1 MQIKDKIYRSINVS
15 RDSGVPVLFLS
26 NPGMSKTTC
35 VYEYAKDH
43 GYKVTELR
51 GSTSTSEDITGYYV
65 NEGKETLTIKYPEWF
80 IKLVEDEQ
88 PHILFLD
95 EITTV
100 VKNTQ
105 AALLKLVFDRQMHD
119 KKLPDSTLIISAGNY
134 NGNLQGGFGM
144 LSPMLNRF
152 CLVNLELTAGDLSSF
167 ILTDPSPSVTFDIKH
182 EEITQ
187 KNIEKKV
194 ANMIDTLVNTYSN
207 TKKGEVPII
216 DLKNKDYSAVDGVQG
231 EMYGILTGRTV
242 SYLARMLTSCVR
254 LGYDVNMEYLAYG
267 LIGFGT
273 GEVTDTHILRKTY
286 YSDIKVFV
294 NNILKHTA
302 SNMNIDISTVN
313 YDIAFNASKNEANK
327 IADMLVQ
334 SGSQVSNG
342 QMYATVDS
350 YYKAVNQFITEFGM
364 IIKNIDNLTM
374 DEHTKAVAD
383 FCMQKSKEAK
393 IVYSMLEQFSKNDS
407 FKEKDS
413 LSRYSVYLASILE
426 PIYNA
431 KNATKNLFLFDKG
444 QDDKLTH
451 GDLNKHK
458 EALS

>member
-1 MQIKDKIYRSINVS
+1 
-15 RDSGVPVLFLS
+15 
-26 NPGMSKTTC
+26 
-35 VYEYAKDH
+35 
-43 GYKVTELR
+43 
-51 GSTSTSEDITGYYV
+51 
-65 NEGKETLTIKYPEWF
+65 
-80 IKLVEDEQ
+80 
-88 PHILFLD
+88 
-95 EITTV
+95 
-100 VKNTQ
+100 
-105 AALLKLVFDRQMHD
+105 
-119 KKLPDSTLIISAGNY
+119 
-134 NGNLQGGFGM
+134 M

-374 DEHTKAVAD
+374 DEHIKAVVD

>member
-1 MQIKDKIYRSINVS
+1 
-15 RDSGVPVLFLS
+15 
-26 NPGMSKTTC
+26 
-35 VYEYAKDH
+35 
-43 GYKVTELR
+43 
-51 GSTSTSEDITGYYV
+51 
-65 NEGKETLTIKYPEWF
+65 
-80 IKLVEDEQ
+80 
-88 PHILFLD
+88 
-95 EITTV
+95 
-100 VKNTQ
+100 
-105 AALLKLVFDRQMHD
+105 
-119 KKLPDSTLIISAGNY
+119 
-134 NGNLQGGFGM
+134 
-144 LSPMLNRF
+144 
-152 CLVNLELTAGDLSSF
+152 
-167 ILTDPSPSVTFDIKH
+167 
-182 EEITQ
+182 
-187 KNIEKKV
+187 
-194 ANMIDTLVNTYSN
+194 
-207 TKKGEVPII
+207 
-216 DLKNKDYSAVDGVQG
+216 
-231 EMYGILTGRTV
+231 
-242 SYLARMLTSCVR
+242 
-254 LGYDVNMEYLAYG
+254 
-267 LIGFGT
+267 
-273 GEVTDTHILRKTY
+273 
-286 YSDIKVFV
+286 
-294 NNILKHTA
+294 
-302 SNMNIDISTVN
+302 
-313 YDIAFNASKNEANK
+313 
-327 IADMLVQ
+327 MLVQ